1 MKKLI
6 EMDPKKHVK
15 KNPENGMFC
24 VYNSEG
30 KKVKEFKSKE
40 DAEKYATDNHDA
52 LMKESGNPV
61 DTIQGN
67 PYGDLRPKGIGSR
80 KKMKKEDVDEAMGSG
95 AAGLNPNFAGGMKA
109 AQNTPSYRKYLA
121 KVKSDKEQRDKK
133 LEADRASKKGKNE
146 EVEEGT
152 YDSKK
157 ALADV
162 RKQTEKNQKA
172 RLKQDKADKKSKN
185 EEVEEV
191 DELKKSTIMNYK
203 DKAKA
208 QITRDKYGDFGKV
221 TNKTNKRAKGVDK
234 ATKKLVARQY
244 DEEVEQVDEMM
255 PHGMNLSV
263 KSIEKTPSMIA
274 YRKKVADDHKKRM
287 DKLKK
292 SGGSDKQPVV
302 TTTESEEKV
311 DEKETTYLDK
321 KRNKRNSARDMRKA
335 PDGSPTDGY
344 YAKGDGSHG
353 RREPS
358 KFSAQGRRRNLQAR
372 YESVELSEADKV
384 MINELFLFITNDA
397 QLYKQRITPL
407 IKNYQRKMK
416 KGIFDQDM
424 AVKGFLYAVNDGIK
438 KYNKEFGSGSMK
450 LSKQEKEAVATKL
463 LDYYQEE
470 LAGG

>member
-1 MKKLI
+1 MSIQRQLYLERMKKLI

-30 KKVKEFKSKE
+30 KKVKEFKSE
-40 DAEKYATDNHDA
+40 SDATKYATDNHDA
-52 LMKESGNPV
+52 LMK
-61 DTIQGN
+61 
-67 PYGDLRPKGIGSR
+67 K
-80 KKMKKEDVDEAMGSG
+80 DVDEAMGSG

-121 KVKSDKEQRDKK
+121 KVKFDKEQRDKK
-133 LEADRASKKGKNE
+133 LEADRAAKKGKNE
-146 EVEEGT
+146 EV
-152 YDSKK
+152 K
-157 ALADV
+157 
-162 RKQTEKNQKA
+162 
-172 RLKQDKADKKSKN
+172 
-185 EEVEEV
+185 EV

-244 DEEVEQVDEMM
+244 
-255 PHGMNLSV
+255 
-263 KSIEKTPSMIA
+263 
-274 YRKKVADDHKKRM
+274 
-287 DKLKK
+287 
-292 SGGSDKQPVV
+292 
-302 TTTESEEKV
+302 
-311 DEKETTYLDK
+311 
-321 KRNKRNSARDMRKA
+321 
-335 PDGSPTDGY
+335 
-344 YAKGDGSHG
+344 
-353 RREPS
+353 
-358 KFSAQGRRRNLQAR
+358 
-372 YESVELSEADKV
+372 ESVELSEADKV

-407 IKNYQRKMK
+407 IKNYQKKMK

-438 KYNKEFGSGSMK
+438 KYNKEFGAGSMK

>member
-1 MKKLI
+1 MSIQRQLYLERMKKLI

-24 VYNSEG
+24 VYDSEG
-30 KKVKEFKSKE
+30 KKVKEFKSE
-40 DAEKYATDNHDA
+40 SDATKYATDNHDA
-52 LMKESGNPV
+52 LMK
-61 DTIQGN
+61 
-67 PYGDLRPKGIGSR
+67 K
-80 KKMKKEDVDEAMGSG
+80 DVDEAMGSG

-133 LEADRASKKGKNE
+133 LETDRAAKKGKNE
-146 EVEEGT
+146 EV
-152 YDSKK
+152 K
-157 ALADV
+157 
-162 RKQTEKNQKA
+162 
-172 RLKQDKADKKSKN
+172 
-185 EEVEEV
+185 EV

-234 ATKKLVARQY
+234 ATKKLVARQ
-244 DEEVEQVDEMM
+244 
-255 PHGMNLSV
+255 
-263 KSIEKTPSMIA
+263 
-274 YRKKVADDHKKRM
+274 
-287 DKLKK
+287 
-292 SGGSDKQPVV
+292 
-302 TTTESEEKV
+302 
-311 DEKETTYLDK
+311 
-321 KRNKRNSARDMRKA
+321 
-335 PDGSPTDGY
+335 
-344 YAKGDGSHG
+344 
-353 RREPS
+353 
-358 KFSAQGRRRNLQAR
+358 

>member
-1 MKKLI
+1 MSIQRQLYLERMKKLI

-24 VYNSEG
+24 VYDSKG

-52 LMKESGNPV
+52 LMKE
-61 DTIQGN
+61 D
-67 PYGDLRPKGIGSR
+67 
-80 KKMKKEDVDEAMGSG
+80 
-95 AAGLNPNFAGGMKA
+95 
-109 AQNTPSYRKYLA
+109 
-121 KVKSDKEQRDKK
+121 
-133 LEADRASKKGKNE
+133 
-146 EVEEGT
+146 
-152 YDSKK
+152 
-157 ALADV
+157 
-162 RKQTEKNQKA
+162 
-172 RLKQDKADKKSKN
+172 
-185 EEVEEV
+185 VEEV

-244 DEEVEQVDEMM
+244 DEEIDEVIQQYDHDNTGQKVGYTNKKLSGDQVSKLRKKYPQGSVEKDNDGNHVVYIGQYKKKNEQVDEMM

-287 DKLKK
+287 AKLKK
-292 SGGSDKQPVV
+292 ERGGSDKQPAV
-302 TTTESEEKV
+302 TTTENYE
-311 DEKETTYLDK
+311 
-321 KRNKRNSARDMRKA
+321 ARKIMRKMGVQGVIT
-335 PDGSPTDGY
+335 P
-344 YAKGDGSHG
+344 KGEIKVPMRDRKRLDS
-353 RREPS
+353 ELKKNKIKNYTMS
-358 KFSAQGRRRNLQAR
+358 N
-372 YESVELSEADKV
+372 ESFELSEADKV

-397 QLYKQRITPL
+397 QLYRQRITPL

-416 KGIFDQDM
+416 KGIFDQEM

-438 KYNKEFGSGSMK
+438 KYNKEFGAGSMK

>member
-1 MKKLI
+1 MSIQRQLYLERMKKLI

-24 VYNSEG
+24 VYNNEG
-30 KKVKEFKSKE
+30 KKVKEFKSE
-40 DAEKYATDNHDA
+40 ADATKYATDNHDD
-52 LMKESGNPV
+52 LMK
-61 DTIQGN
+61 
-67 PYGDLRPKGIGSR
+67 K
-80 KKMKKEDVDEAMGSG
+80 DVDEAMGSG
-95 AAGLNPNFAGGMKA
+95 AAGLNPNVAGGMKA

-133 LEADRASKKGKNE
+133 LEADRAAKKGKNE

-157 ALADV
+157 ALADA

-208 QITRDKYGDFGKV
+208 QKNDIARRNQSVKGPLVGKDADQYI
-221 TNKTNKRAKGVDK
+221 KRGKGVDK
-234 ATKKLVARQY
+234 AAKKLVARQ
-244 DEEVEQVDEMM
+244 
-255 PHGMNLSV
+255 
-263 KSIEKTPSMIA
+263 
-274 YRKKVADDHKKRM
+274 
-287 DKLKK
+287 
-292 SGGSDKQPVV
+292 
-302 TTTESEEKV
+302 
-311 DEKETTYLDK
+311 
-321 KRNKRNSARDMRKA
+321 
-335 PDGSPTDGY
+335 
-344 YAKGDGSHG
+344 
-353 RREPS
+353 
-358 KFSAQGRRRNLQAR
+358 

-407 IKNYQRKMK
+407 IKNYQKKMK

-438 KYNKEFGSGSMK
+438 KYNKEFGAGSMK

>member
-1 MKKLI
+1 
-6 EMDPKKHVK
+6 MDPKKHVK

-24 VYNSEG
+24 VYDSEG
-30 KKVKEFKSKE
+30 KKVKEFKSE
-40 DAEKYATDNHDA
+40 ADATKYATDNHDA
-52 LMKESGNPV
+52 LMK
-61 DTIQGN
+61 
-67 PYGDLRPKGIGSR
+67 K
-80 KKMKKEDVDEAMGSG
+80 DVDEAMGSG
-95 AAGLNPNFAGGMKA
+95 AAGLNPNVAGGMKA

-133 LEADRASKKGKNE
+133 LEADRAAKKGKNE
-146 EVEEGT
+146 EVEEGA

-244 DEEVEQVDEMM
+244 
-255 PHGMNLSV
+255 
-263 KSIEKTPSMIA
+263 
-274 YRKKVADDHKKRM
+274 
-287 DKLKK
+287 
-292 SGGSDKQPVV
+292 
-302 TTTESEEKV
+302 
-311 DEKETTYLDK
+311 
-321 KRNKRNSARDMRKA
+321 
-335 PDGSPTDGY
+335 
-344 YAKGDGSHG
+344 
-353 RREPS
+353 
-358 KFSAQGRRRNLQAR
+358 
-372 YESVELSEADKV
+372 ESVELSEADKV

-407 IKNYQRKMK
+407 IKNYQKKMK

-438 KYNKEFGSGSMK
+438 KYNKEFGAGSMK